1 MENTPPREREW
12 GISSLGRSSSS
23 KVRIYRFR
31 GNYRVTHPRAVQSN
45 KLKCSQPTNSSATGS
60 IQPGTT
66 SAPSIRLSATRP
78 CLTLLAP
85 LRVGGSFIAGLS
97 VQMVPN
103 DMGVGICL

>member
-1 MENTPPREREW
+1 VRRMENTSPREREG

-31 GNYRVTHPRAVQSN
+31 GNCSVTHPRAVQSH

-66 SAPSIRLSATRP
+66 SAPSIRSPASAVRM
-78 CLTLLAP
+78 
-85 LRVGGSFIAGLS
+85 RIS
-97 VQMVPN
+97 
-103 DMGVGICL
+103 DRER